1 MLKKLWSFVHQSY
14 LVVMLAIGIIVGAI
28 LAVIFRVNYF
38 ASPVWLLLVALV
50 LIMVY
55 LRPRLVFIGVAL
67 VAGMIL
73 IFFRVASQLIGE
85 DYIRQFWGQTVMV
98 TGTVEAD
105 PNSDESATKIK
116 LTNLRFGDEMKQ
128 AQGSIYIS
136 LKQTQEIYRADE
148 VTLEGKMSEGFG
160 IYAGYMYRPYLKKI
174 RRAEPKDMVLAVR
187 DGFSERIRSLVS
199 EPEVN
204 LGLSYLLGMKSGLP
218 EDLNENLRMVGL
230 THIVVASGAHLS
242 ILVGLARKIFGKLSR
257 FAGLFFSIGFVV
269 FFMCMVG
276 WTPSILRAGVMAI
289 LSLVTWYYGRKM
301 APWRLIL
308 ITMAFTL
315 MLNPMFLINLGWL
328 LSFASYAGI
337 MMLGPKLIKFFY
349 GAKKPGFIGSM
360 ILVTVSATLMTL
372 PISLYFF
379 GTLSLISVLANLLIL
394 PTLSVAMGCV
404 FAVGVVAGIPGVE
417 QVAGLIATK
426 ILDFHI
432 MVIEFFGGM
441 KEFMIEIPPYQWWVF
456 LIYILIIG
464 LMMVDYIKI
473 LFIKKAYAIIK
484 V

>member
-1 MLKKLWSFVHQSY
+1 
-14 LVVMLAIGIIVGAI
+14 MLAIGIIVGAI

-38 ASPVWLLLVALV
+38 ASPVWLLLVILV
-50 LIMVY
+50 LVMIY

-73 IFFRVASQLIGE
+73 MFFRVASQLIGE

-174 RRAEPKDMVLAVR
+174 RRAESKDMVLAVR
-187 DGFSERIRSLVS
+187 DAFSERIKSLVP

-289 LSLVTWYYGRKM
+289 LSLVTWYCGRKM
-301 APWRLIL
+301 APWRMIL
-308 ITMAFTL
+308 IVMAFTL

-337 MMLGPKLIKFFY
+337 MILGPKLIKFFY
-349 GAKKPGFIGSM
+349 GIKKPGFIGSM

-404 FAVGVVAGIPGVE
+404 FMVGVVAGITGIE
-417 QVAGLIATK
+417 QLVGFIATK

-432 MVIEFFGGM
+432 MVIELFGGM
-441 KEFMIEIPPYQWWVF
+441 KEFMIEIEPYQIWVF
-456 LIYILIIG
+456 GLYLVMLMPFVIG
-464 LMMVDYIKI
+464 LIRRKMIKC
-473 LFIKKAYAIIK
+473 KKSENNWIWSK
-484 V
+484 NVWT

>member
-1 MLKKLWSFVHQSY
+1 MLKRLWSFVHQSY

-38 ASPVWLLLVALV
+38 NSSIWLLLVGLIFV
-50 LIMVY
+50 LIY
-55 LRPRLVFIGVAL
+55 LRPRLIFIGVAL

-73 IFFRVASQLIGE
+73 MLFRVASQLIGE
-85 DYIRQFWGQTVMV
+85 DYIRQFWGRTVTV
-98 TGTVEAD
+98 TGKVEAD

-116 LTNLRFGDEMKQ
+116 LTNLRFGEEMKQ

-136 LKQTQEIYRADE
+136 LKQAQEIYRADE
-148 VTLEGKMSEGFG
+148 VTLVGKMSEGFG
-160 IYAGYMYRPYLKKI
+160 IYAGYMYRPCLKKI
-174 RRAEPKDMVLAVR
+174 RRAEPKDMVIAVR
-187 DGFSERIRSLVS
+187 DGFSERIRSLVP

-289 LSLVTWYYGRKM
+289 LSLVTWYCGRKM

-337 MMLGPKLIKFFY
+337 MILGPKLINFFY

-379 GTLSLISVLANLLIL
+379 GALSLISVLANLLIL

-404 FAVGVVAGIPGVE
+404 FMVGVVAGIPGVE
-417 QVAGLIATK
+417 QMVGFIAMK

-432 MVIEFFGGM
+432 LVIEFFGGM
-441 KEFMIEIPPYQWWVF
+441 KEFMIEIEPYQVWVF
-456 LIYILIIG
+456 GLYLIILLPFMIG
-464 LMMVDYIKI
+464 LIQRKMIKYRK
-473 LFIKKAYAIIK
+473 LETN
-484 V
+484 

>member
-1 MLKKLWSFVHQSY
+1 MLKRLWSFVHQSY
-14 LVVMLAIGIIVGAI
+14 LVVAFAIGIIAGAVFAI
-28 LAVIFRVNYF
+28 VFRVNYF
-38 ASPVWLLLVALV
+38 NSSIWFLLVGLV
-50 LIMVY
+50 LIMIY
-55 LRPRLVFIGVAL
+55 LRPRLIFVGVAL

-73 IFFRVASQLIGE
+73 MFFRVASQLIGE
-85 DYIRQFWGQTVMV
+85 DYIRQFWGRTVTV
-98 TGTVEAD
+98 TGKVEAD
-105 PNSDESATKIK
+105 PNSDESAMMVE
-116 LTNLRFGDEMKQ
+116 LTNLRFGEEMKQ

-148 VTLEGKMSEGFG
+148 MTLEGKMSEGFG

-187 DGFSERIRSLVS
+187 DGFSERIRSLVP

-242 ILVGLARKIFGKLSR
+242 ILVGLARKVFGKISR

-289 LSLVTWYYGRKM
+289 LSLITWYCGRKM
-301 APWRLIL
+301 APWRMIL
-308 ITMAFTL
+308 IAMAFTL

-337 MMLGPKLIKFFY
+337 MILGPKLIKFFY

-404 FAVGVVAGIPGVE
+404 FMVGVVAGITGIE
-417 QVAGLIATK
+417 QLVGFIATK

-432 MVIEFFGGM
+432 MVIELFGGM
-441 KEFMIEIPPYQWWVF
+441 KEFMIEIEPYQVWVF
-456 LIYILIIG
+456 GLYLVILLPFMIG
-464 LMMVDYIKI
+464 LIQGKMIKYRK
-473 LFIKKAYAIIK
+473 LETN
-484 V
+484 

>member
-1 MLKKLWSFVHQSY
+1 MLKRLWSFVHQSY
-14 LVVMLAIGIIVGAI
+14 LVVAFVIGIIAGAVFAI
-28 LAVIFRVNYF
+28 VFRVNYF
-38 ASPVWLLLVALV
+38 ASPVWLLLVGLI
-50 LIMVY
+50 LIMIY
-55 LRPRLVFIGVAL
+55 LRPRLIFIGVAL

-73 IFFRVASQLIGE
+73 MFFRVASQLIGE
-85 DYIRQFWGQTVMV
+85 DYIRQFWGRTVTV
-98 TGTVEAD
+98 TGKVEAD
-105 PNSDESATKIK
+105 PNSDENAMKVK
-116 LTNLRFGDEMKQ
+116 LTNLRFGEEMKQ
-128 AQGSIYIS
+128 TQGSIYIS
-136 LKQTQEIYRADE
+136 LKQTQELYRADE
-148 VTLEGKMSEGFG
+148 VTLVGKMSEGFG

-174 RRAEPKDMVLAVR
+174 RRAEPKDMVIAVR
-187 DGFSERIRSLVS
+187 DGFSERIRSLVP

-242 ILVGLARKIFGKLSR
+242 ILVGLARKVFGKLSR

-276 WTPSILRAGVMAI
+276 WTPSILRAGIMAI
-289 LSLVTWYYGRKM
+289 LSLITWYCGRKM
-301 APWRLIL
+301 APWRMIL
-308 ITMAFTL
+308 IVMAFTL

-337 MMLGPKLIKFFY
+337 MILGPKLIKFFY
-349 GAKKPGFIGSM
+349 GIKKPGFIGSM

-404 FAVGVVAGIPGVE
+404 FMVGVVAGITGIE
-417 QVAGLIATK
+417 QLVGFIATK

-441 KEFMIEIPPYQWWVF
+441 KEFMIEIEPYQVWVF
-456 LIYILIIG
+456 GLYLIILLPFMIG
-464 LMMVDYIKI
+464 LIQRKMIKYRK
-473 LFIKKAYAIIK
+473 LETN
-484 V
+484 

>member
-73 IFFRVASQLIGE
+73 MFFRVASQLIGE

-174 RRAEPKDMVLAVR
+174 RRAELKDMVLAVR
-187 DGFSERIRSLVS
+187 DAFSERIKSLVP

-242 ILVGLARKIFGKLSR
+242 LSAGLAREVFGK
-257 FAGLFFSIGFVV
+257 
-269 FFMCMVG
+269 
-276 WTPSILRAGVMAI
+276 
-289 LSLVTWYYGRKM
+289 
-301 APWRLIL
+301 
-308 ITMAFTL
+308 
-315 MLNPMFLINLGWL
+315 
-328 LSFASYAGI
+328 
-337 MMLGPKLIKFFY
+337 
-349 GAKKPGFIGSM
+349 
-360 ILVTVSATLMTL
+360 
-372 PISLYFF
+372 
-379 GTLSLISVLANLLIL
+379 
-394 PTLSVAMGCV
+394 
-404 FAVGVVAGIPGVE
+404 
-417 QVAGLIATK
+417 
-426 ILDFHI
+426 
-432 MVIEFFGGM
+432 
-441 KEFMIEIPPYQWWVF
+441 
-456 LIYILIIG
+456 
-464 LMMVDYIKI
+464 
-473 LFIKKAYAIIK
+473 
-484 V
+484 

>member
-38 ASPVWLLLVALV
+38 ASPVWLLLVILV
-50 LIMVY
+50 LVMIY

-73 IFFRVASQLIGE
+73 MFFRVASQLIGE

-116 LTNLRFGDEMKQ
+116 LTNLRFGDGMKQ

-187 DGFSERIRSLVS
+187 DGFSERIKSLVP

-289 LSLVTWYYGRKM
+289 LSLVTWYCGRKM

-404 FAVGVVAGIPGVE
+404 FMVGVVAGITGIE
-417 QVAGLIATK
+417 QLVGFIATK

-432 MVIEFFGGM
+432 MVIELFGGM
-441 KEFMIEIPPYQWWVF
+441 KEFMIEIEPYQVWVF
-456 LIYILIIG
+456 GLYLIILLPFMIG
-464 LMMVDYIKI
+464 LIQRKMIKYRK
-473 LFIKKAYAIIK
+473 LETN
-484 V
+484 

>member
-1 MLKKLWSFVHQSY
+1 MLKRLWSFVHQSY
-14 LVVMLAIGIIVGAI
+14 LVVAFAIGIVAGAVFAIV
-28 LAVIFRVNYF
+28 FRVNYF
-38 ASPVWLLLVALV
+38 NSSIWFLLVGLV
-50 LIMVY
+50 LIMIY
-55 LRPRLVFIGVAL
+55 LRPRLIFIGVAL

-73 IFFRVASQLIGE
+73 MFFRVASQLIGE
-85 DYIRQFWGQTVMV
+85 DYIRQFWGRTVTV
-98 TGTVEAD
+98 TGKVEAD
-105 PNSDESATKIK
+105 PNSDENAMTVR
-116 LTNLRFGDEMKQ
+116 LTNLRFGEEMKQ

-148 VTLEGKMSEGFG
+148 MTLEGKMSEGFG

-187 DGFSERIRSLVS
+187 DGFSERIRSLVP

-242 ILVGLARKIFGKLSR
+242 ILVGLARKVFGKISR

-289 LSLVTWYYGRKM
+289 LSLITWYCGRKM
-301 APWRLIL
+301 ATWRMIL
-308 ITMAFTL
+308 IAMAFTL

-337 MMLGPKLIKFFY
+337 MILGPKLIKFFY
-349 GAKKPGFIGSM
+349 GIKKPGFIGSM

-404 FAVGVVAGIPGVE
+404 FMVGVVAGITGIE
-417 QVAGLIATK
+417 QLVGFIATK

-432 MVIEFFGGM
+432 MVIDFFGGM
-441 KEFMIEIPPYQWWVF
+441 KEFMIEIEPYQVWVF
-456 LIYILIIG
+456 GLYLIILLPFMIG
-464 LMMVDYIKI
+464 LIQRKMIKYRK
-473 LFIKKAYAIIK
+473 LETN
-484 V
+484 

>member
-1 MLKKLWSFVHQSY
+1 MHQSY

-55 LRPRLVFIGVAL
+55 LRPRLVFVGVAL

-73 IFFRVASQLIGE
+73 MFFRVASQLIGE

-174 RRAEPKDMVLAVR
+174 RRAESKDMVLAVR
-187 DGFSERIRSLVS
+187 DAFSERIKSLVP

-289 LSLVTWYYGRKM
+289 LSLVTWYCGRKM
-301 APWRLIL
+301 APWRMIL
-308 ITMAFTL
+308 IVMAFTL

-337 MMLGPKLIKFFY
+337 MILGPKLIKFFY
-349 GAKKPGFIGSM
+349 GIKKPGFIGSM

-404 FAVGVVAGIPGVE
+404 FMVGVVAGITGIE
-417 QVAGLIATK
+417 QLVGFIATK

-441 KEFMIEIPPYQWWVF
+441 KEFMIEIEPYQVWVF
-456 LIYILIIG
+456 GLYLIILLPFMIG
-464 LMMVDYIKI
+464 LIQRKMIKYRK
-473 LFIKKAYAIIK
+473 LETN
-484 V
+484 

>member
-1 MLKKLWSFVHQSY
+1 MLKMLWSFVHQSY
-14 LVVMLAIGIIVGAI
+14 LVIALAVGIIVGAI

-38 ASPVWLLLVALV
+38 ASLIWLLLVILV

-55 LRPRLVFIGVAL
+55 LRPRLVFVGVAL
-67 VAGMIL
+67 VAGMVL
-73 IFFRVASQLIGE
+73 MFFRVASQLIGE

-128 AQGSIYIS
+128 VQGSIYIS

-174 RRAEPKDMVLAVR
+174 RRAEPKDIVLAVR
-187 DGFSERIRSLVS
+187 DGFSERIKSSVP

-242 ILVGLARKIFGKLSR
+242 ILVGLARKVFGKLSR

-289 LSLVTWYYGRKM
+289 LSLITWYCGRKM

-404 FAVGVVAGIPGVE
+404 FMVGVVAGITGVE
-417 QVAGLIATK
+417 QLVGFIATK

-432 MVIEFFGGM
+432 MVIELFGGM
-441 KEFMIEIPPYQWWVF
+441 KEFMIEIEPYQVWVF
-456 LIYILIIG
+456 GLYLIILLPFVIG
-464 LMMVDYIKI
+464 LIQRRMIKYRKLEI
-473 LFIKKAYAIIK
+473 N
-484 V
+484 

>member
-14 LVVMLAIGIIVGAI
+14 LVVAFAIGIIAGAVFAI
-28 LAVIFRVNYF
+28 VFRVNYF
-38 ASPVWLLLVALV
+38 NSSIWFLLVGLV
-50 LIMVY
+50 LIMIY
-55 LRPRLVFIGVAL
+55 LRPRLIFIGVAL

-73 IFFRVASQLIGE
+73 MFFRVASQLIGE
-85 DYIRQFWGQTVMV
+85 DYIWQFWGRTVTV
-98 TGTVEAD
+98 TGKVEAD
-105 PNSDESATKIK
+105 PNSDENAMKVK
-116 LTNLRFGDEMKQ
+116 LTNLRFGEEVKQ
-128 AQGSIYIS
+128 TQGSIYIS
-136 LKQTQEIYRADE
+136 LKQTQELYRADE
-148 VTLEGKMSEGFG
+148 VTLVGKMSEGFG
-160 IYAGYMYRPYLKKI
+160 IYVGYMYRPYLKKI

-187 DGFSERIRSLVS
+187 DTFSERIKSLIP

-276 WTPSILRAGVMAI
+276 WTPSILRAGIMAI
-289 LSLVTWYYGRKM
+289 LSLITWYCGRKM
-301 APWRLIL
+301 ALWRMIL
-308 ITMAFTL
+308 IVMAFTL

-337 MMLGPKLIKFFY
+337 MILGPKLINFFY
-349 GAKKPGFIGSM
+349 GIKKPGFIGSM

-404 FAVGVVAGIPGVE
+404 FMVGVVAGITGIE
-417 QVAGLIATK
+417 QLVGFIATK

-441 KEFMIEIPPYQWWVF
+441 KEFMIEIAPYQIWVF
-456 LIYILIIG
+456 GLYLIILLPFVIG
-464 LMMVDYIKI
+464 LIQRRMIKYRKLEI
-473 LFIKKAYAIIK
+473 N
-484 V
+484 

>member
-1 MLKKLWSFVHQSY
+1 MHQSY

-38 ASPVWLLLVALV
+38 ASPVWLLLVILV
-50 LIMVY
+50 LVMIY

-73 IFFRVASQLIGE
+73 MFFRVASQLIGE

-174 RRAEPKDMVLAVR
+174 RRAESKDMVLAVR
-187 DGFSERIRSLVS
+187 DAFSERIKSLVP

-289 LSLVTWYYGRKM
+289 LSLVTWYCGRKM
-301 APWRLIL
+301 APWRMIL
-308 ITMAFTL
+308 IVMAFTL

-337 MMLGPKLIKFFY
+337 MILGPKLIKFFY
-349 GAKKPGFIGSM
+349 GIKKPGFIGSM

-404 FAVGVVAGIPGVE
+404 FMVGVVAGITGIE
-417 QVAGLIATK
+417 QLVGFIATK

-432 MVIEFFGGM
+432 MVIELFGGM
-441 KEFMIEIPPYQWWVF
+441 KEFMIEIEPYQIWVF
-456 LIYILIIG
+456 GLYLVMLMPFVIG
-464 LMMVDYIKI
+464 LIRRKMIKC
-473 LFIKKAYAIIK
+473 KKSENNWIWSK
-484 V
+484 NVWT

>member
-38 ASPVWLLLVALV
+38 ASPVWLLLVGLI
-50 LIMVY
+50 LIMIY
-55 LRPRLVFIGVAL
+55 LRPRLVFVGVAL

-73 IFFRVASQLIGE
+73 MFFRVASQLIGE

-174 RRAEPKDMVLAVR
+174 RRAELKDMVLAVR
-187 DGFSERIRSLVS
+187 DAFSERIKSLVP

-289 LSLVTWYYGRKM
+289 LSLVTWYCGRKM

-404 FAVGVVAGIPGVE
+404 FAVGVVAGIPGIE
-417 QVAGLIATK
+417 QLVGFIATK

-441 KEFMIEIPPYQWWVF
+441 KEFMIEIEPYQVWVF
-456 LIYILIIG
+456 GLYLIILLPFMIG
-464 LMMVDYIKI
+464 LIQRKMIKYRK
-473 LFIKKAYAIIK
+473 LETN
-484 V
+484 

>member
-1 MLKKLWSFVHQSY
+1 MLKRLWSFVHQSY
-14 LVVMLAIGIIVGAI
+14 LVVAFAIGIIAGAVFAI
-28 LAVIFRVNYF
+28 VFRVNYF
-38 ASPVWLLLVALV
+38 NSSIWLLLVGLIFV
-50 LIMVY
+50 LIY
-55 LRPRLVFIGVAL
+55 LRPRLIFIGVAL

-73 IFFRVASQLIGE
+73 MFFRVASQLIGE
-85 DYIRQFWGQTVMV
+85 DYIRQFWGRTVTV
-98 TGTVEAD
+98 TGRVEAD
-105 PNSDESATKIK
+105 PNSDENAMKVK
-116 LTNLRFGDEMKQ
+116 LTNLRFGEEMKQ
-128 AQGSIYIS
+128 TQGSIYIS
-136 LKQTQEIYRADE
+136 LKQTKELYRADE

-174 RRAEPKDMVLAVR
+174 RRAELKDMVLAVR
-187 DGFSERIRSLVS
+187 DAFSERIKSLVP

-289 LSLVTWYYGRKM
+289 LSLVTWYCGRKM

-404 FAVGVVAGIPGVE
+404 FMVGVVAGITGIE
-417 QVAGLIATK
+417 QLVGFIATK

-441 KEFMIEIPPYQWWVF
+441 KEFMIEIEPYQVWVF
-456 LIYILIIG
+456 GLYLIILLPFMIG
-464 LMMVDYIKI
+464 LIQRKMIKYRK
-473 LFIKKAYAIIK
+473 LETN
-484 V
+484 

>member
-73 IFFRVASQLIGE
+73 MFFRVASQLIGE
-85 DYIRQFWGQTVMV
+85 DYIRQFWGQTMMV
-98 TGTVEAD
+98 TGTVETD

-187 DGFSERIRSLVS
+187 DAFSERIKSLVP

-289 LSLVTWYYGRKM
+289 LSLVTWYCGRKM
-301 APWRLIL
+301 APWRMIL
-308 ITMAFTL
+308 IVMAFTL

-404 FAVGVVAGIPGVE
+404 FMVGVVAGIPGVE
-417 QVAGLIATK
+417 QMVGFIAMK

-432 MVIEFFGGM
+432 LVIDFFGGM
-441 KEFMIEIPPYQWWVF
+441 KEFMIEIEPYQVWVF
-456 LIYILIIG
+456 GLYLIILLPFMIG
-464 LMMVDYIKI
+464 LIQRKMIKYRK
-473 LFIKKAYAIIK
+473 LETN
-484 V
+484 

>member
-38 ASPVWLLLVALV
+38 ASPVWLLLVVLV
-50 LIMVY
+50 LIMIY

-73 IFFRVASQLIGE
+73 MFFRVASQLIGE
-85 DYIRQFWGQTVMV
+85 DYIRQFWGQTMMV
-98 TGTVEAD
+98 TGTVETD

-187 DGFSERIRSLVS
+187 DAFSERIKSLVP

-289 LSLVTWYYGRKM
+289 LSLVTWYCGRKM
-301 APWRLIL
+301 APWRMIL
-308 ITMAFTL
+308 IVMAFTL

-404 FAVGVVAGIPGVE
+404 FMVGVVAGIPGVE
-417 QVAGLIATK
+417 QMVGFIAMK

-432 MVIEFFGGM
+432 LVIDFFGGM
-441 KEFMIEIPPYQWWVF
+441 KEFMIEIEPYQVWVF
-456 LIYILIIG
+456 GLYLIILLPFMIG
-464 LMMVDYIKI
+464 LIQRKMIKYRK
-473 LFIKKAYAIIK
+473 LETN
-484 V
+484 

>member
-1 MLKKLWSFVHQSY
+1 MHQSY

>member
-14 LVVMLAIGIIVGAI
+14 LVVALSVGVVIGAI
-28 LAVIFRVNYF
+28 LAIAFRINYF
-38 ASPVWLLLVALV
+38 SSPIWLMLVMLILV
-50 LIMVY
+50 FVY
-55 LRPRLVFIGVAL
+55 LRPRLVFVGVAL
-67 VAGMIL
+67 IAGMIVM
-73 IFFRVASQLIGE
+73 FFRVASQLIGE
-85 DYIRQFWGQTVMV
+85 DYVRQFWGQTVKV
-98 TGTVEAD
+98 TGAVEAD
-105 PNSDESATKIK
+105 PNSDESGTKLK
-116 LTNLRFGDEMKQ
+116 LTNLKFGDEMKQ
-128 AQGSIYIS
+128 TKGSIYIS
-136 LKQTQEIYRADE
+136 LKQTQEVRRADE
-148 VTLEGKMSEGFG
+148 VTFEGKMSEGFG
-160 IYAGYMYRPYLKKI
+160 IYAGYMYRPFLKKV
-174 RRAEPKDMVLAVR
+174 RRAEPKDLVLLVR
-187 DGFSERIRSLVS
+187 DTFSERIKNLVP

-242 ILVGLARKIFGKLSR
+242 ILVGIARKIFGKLSR

-289 LSLVTWYYGRKM
+289 LSLITWYCGRKM

-337 MMLGPKLIKFFY
+337 MMLGPRLIKLFY
-349 GAKKPGFIGSM
+349 GAKKPGFIASTV
-360 ILVTVSATLMTL
+360 LVTISATLMTL

-379 GTLSLISVLANLLIL
+379 GALSLISVLANLLIL

-404 FAVGVVAGIPGVE
+404 FMVGVVAGIPGVE
-417 QVAGLIATK
+417 QVASFVATK

-432 MVIEFFGGM
+432 VVIEFFGGM
-441 KEFMIEIPPYQWWVF
+441 KEFMVEISPYQMWVF
-456 LIYILIIG
+456 ALYIIILVPFLIKWIYQ
-464 LMMVDYIKI
+464 KR
-473 LFIKKAYAIIK
+473 K
-484 V
+484 VLYV

>member
-1 MLKKLWSFVHQSY
+1 
-14 LVVMLAIGIIVGAI
+14 MLAIGIIVGAI

-73 IFFRVASQLIGE
+73 MFFRVASQLIGE
-85 DYIRQFWGQTVMV
+85 DYIRQFWGQTMMV
-98 TGTVEAD
+98 TGTVETD

-187 DGFSERIRSLVS
+187 DAFSERIKSLVP

-289 LSLVTWYYGRKM
+289 LSLVTWYCGRKM
-301 APWRLIL
+301 APWRMIL
-308 ITMAFTL
+308 IVMAFTL

-404 FAVGVVAGIPGVE
+404 FMVGVVAGIPGVE
-417 QVAGLIATK
+417 QMVGFIAMK

-432 MVIEFFGGM
+432 LVIDFFGGM
-441 KEFMIEIPPYQWWVF
+441 KEFMIEIEPYQVWVF
-456 LIYILIIG
+456 GLYLIILLPFMIG
-464 LMMVDYIKI
+464 LIQRKMIKYRK
-473 LFIKKAYAIIK
+473 LETN
-484 V
+484 